1 MILKEFF
8 GIFREKE
15 IHINGERDEIEGEG
29 KKEEEMT
36 REIEAVYENGVL
48 KPLERLDLREGER
61 VKVEIKRHERERV
74 LKRYVG
80 RIKLDR
86 EVKLRDILYRE

>member
-1 MILKEFF
+1 MAKEV
-8 GIFREKE
+8 
-15 IHINGERDEIEGEG
+15 
-29 KKEEEMT
+29 
-36 REIEAVYENGVL
+36 EAIYENGVL

-74 LKRYVG
+74 LERYEG

>member
-1 MILKEFF
+1 MAKEVDA
-8 GIFREKE
+8 I
-15 IHINGERDEIEGEG
+15 
-29 KKEEEMT
+29 
-36 REIEAVYENGVL
+36 YENGVL

-74 LKRYVG
+74 LERYVG

-86 EVKLRDILYRE
+86 DVKLRDILDIGNEVWRY

>member
-1 MILKEFF
+1 MAKEV
-8 GIFREKE
+8 
-15 IHINGERDEIEGEG
+15 
-29 KKEEEMT
+29 
-36 REIEAVYENGVL
+36 EAIYENGVL

-74 LKRYVG
+74 LERYVG

-86 EVKLRDILYRE
+86 EVKWRDILYRE

>member
-1 MILKEFF
+1 MAKEV
-8 GIFREKE
+8 
-15 IHINGERDEIEGEG
+15 D
-29 KKEEEMT
+29 
-36 REIEAVYENGVL
+36 AVYEKGVL

-74 LKRYVG
+74 LERYVG

-86 EVKLRDILYRE
+86 EVKLRDILDIGNEVWRY

>member
-1 MILKEFF
+1 MAKEV
-8 GIFREKE
+8 
-15 IHINGERDEIEGEG
+15 D
-29 KKEEEMT
+29 
-36 REIEAVYENGVL
+36 AVYEKGVL

-74 LKRYVG
+74 LERYEG

-86 EVKLRDILYRE
+86 EVKLRDILNIGNEVWRY

>member
-1 MILKEFF
+1 MAKEV
-8 GIFREKE
+8 
-15 IHINGERDEIEGEG
+15 
-29 KKEEEMT
+29 
-36 REIEAVYENGVL
+36 EAVYEKGVL

-74 LKRYVG
+74 LERYEG

>member
-1 MILKEFF
+1 MA
-8 GIFREKE
+8 
-15 IHINGERDEIEGEG
+15 
-29 KKEEEMT
+29 

-74 LKRYVG
+74 LERYVG

-86 EVKLRDILYRE
+86 EVKLRDIIGNEIHRERGFEKVRAGERRNYIGGYSRNSEDS

>member
-1 MILKEFF
+1 MAKEV
-8 GIFREKE
+8 
-15 IHINGERDEIEGEG
+15 
-29 KKEEEMT
+29 
-36 REIEAVYENGVL
+36 EAIYENGVL

-61 VKVEIKRHERERV
+61 VKVEIQRHERERV
-74 LKRYVG
+74 LKRYEG

>member
-1 MILKEFF
+1 MKNKE
-8 GIFREKE
+8 GGR
-15 IHINGERDEIEGEG
+15 R
-29 KKEEEMT
+29 MA
-36 REIEAVYENGVL
+36 REIEAVYEKGVL
-48 KPLERLDLREGER
+48 KPLERLDLRVGER

-80 RIKLDR
+80 RIKLNR

>member
-1 MILKEFF
+1 MA
-8 GIFREKE
+8 
-15 IHINGERDEIEGEG
+15 
-29 KKEEEMT
+29 

-74 LKRYVG
+74 LKRYEG

-86 EVKLRDILYRE
+86 DVKLRDILDIGNEVWRY

>member
-1 MILKEFF
+1 MKEV
-8 GIFREKE
+8 
-15 IHINGERDEIEGEG
+15 
-29 KKEEEMT
+29 
-36 REIEAVYENGVL
+36 EAVYEKGVL

-74 LKRYVG
+74 LERYEG

-86 EVKLRDILYRE
+86 DVKLRDILNIGNEVWQY

>member
-1 MILKEFF
+1 M
-8 GIFREKE
+8 
-15 IHINGERDEIEGEG
+15 D
-29 KKEEEMT
+29 
-36 REIEAVYENGVL
+36 AVYEKGVS

-74 LKRYVG
+74 LERYEG